1 MEGHRKMITEDLFD
15 FAYIPDWYEQ
25 LEMLKETALPEPW
38 SFKKTK
44 YLYKNQA
51 TPILERYIQ
60 HVFRRQACNYNLAKE
75 KRLAGNYLFI
85 NEEFACFHT
94 GLYNRRYKA
103 IYGVFSQN
111 RKPES
116 TFPWFFQGFVDEM
129 SPFMLQAEP
138 LPQKPTYDMA
148 QCGAQYN
155 QGWNIRVNVE
165 HILSDEENLERIPPK
180 IRRVKNLPLLLETA
194 VEYARR
200 KADVDYSIVVPQLY
214 KNRLQFLLPI
224 CLSNME
230 RADMAMALSTMD
242 GYYLG
247 HTCLTLEMAYLNARM
262 VGKPAAPWLTS
273 LVK

>member
-1 MEGHRKMITEDLFD
+1 MITEDLFD

-25 LEMLKETALPEPW
+25 LEILKKAALPEAW
-38 SFKKTK
+38 TFKKPQYT
-44 YLYKNQA
+44 YKNQA

-60 HVFRRQACNYNLAKE
+60 HVFRRQTGAYNSAQD
-75 KRLAGNYLFI
+75 KRQAGKYLFM
-85 NEEFACFHT
+85 NPEFACFHT
-94 GLYNRRYKA
+94 GLYNQRYKA
-103 IYGVFSQN
+103 IYGAFTPN
-111 RKPES
+111 KKPEAS
-116 TFPWFFQGFVDEM
+116 FQWFFQGFVDEM

-148 QCGAQYN
+148 HYSAQYN

-180 IRRVKNLPLLLETA
+180 IRRAKNLPLLLETG

-200 KADVDYSIVVPQLY
+200 KASVDYTMVVPQLY
-214 KNRLQFLLPI
+214 RNRVQFLLPI
-224 CLSNME
+224 CLTNME
-230 RADMAMALSTMD
+230 KADMAMALSTMD

-262 VGKPAAPWLTS
+262 LGKPAAPWLTS

>member
-1 MEGHRKMITEDLFD
+1 MITEDLFD

-25 LEMLKETALPEPW
+25 LETLKKAALPEAWTFRKPQY
-38 SFKKTK
+38 T
-44 YLYKNQA
+44 YKNQT

-60 HVFRRQACNYNLAKE
+60 HVFRRQAFHYNLAKGKGQAE
-75 KRLAGNYLFI
+75 KYLFMDG
-85 NEEFACFHT
+85 ESACFHT
-94 GLYNRRYKA
+94 GLFNQRYKA
-103 IYGVFSQN
+103 IYGVFTQN

-116 TFPWFFQGFVDEM
+116 TFQWYFQGFVDEM
-129 SPFMLQAEP
+129 SPFMMQVEP

-148 QCGAQYN
+148 LCSAQYN

-165 HILSDEENLERIPPK
+165 HILSDSENLERIPPK
-180 IRRVKNLPLLLETA
+180 IRKAKNLPLLLETA

-200 KADVDYSIVVPQLY
+200 KAAVDYTMVVPQLY
-214 KNRLQFLLPI
+214 RNRVQFLLPI
-224 CLSNME
+224 CLTHME
-230 RADMAMALSTMD
+230 KADMAMALSTME

-262 VGKPAAPWLTS
+262 LGKPAAPWLTS

>member
-1 MEGHRKMITEDLFD
+1 
-15 FAYIPDWYEQ
+15 
-25 LEMLKETALPEPW
+25 
-38 SFKKTK
+38 
-44 YLYKNQA
+44 
-51 TPILERYIQ
+51 
-60 HVFRRQACNYNLAKE
+60 
-75 KRLAGNYLFI
+75 
-85 NEEFACFHT
+85 
-94 GLYNRRYKA
+94 
-103 IYGVFSQN
+103 
-111 RKPES
+111 
-116 TFPWFFQGFVDEM
+116 M

>member
-1 MEGHRKMITEDLFD
+1 MITEDLFD

-25 LEMLKETALPEPW
+25 LETLKKAALPEAW
-38 SFKKTK
+38 TFKKPQYT
-44 YLYKNQA
+44 YKNQT

-60 HVFRRQACNYNLAKE
+60 HVFRRQAFQYNLAKE
-75 KRLAGNYLFI
+75 KKQAGNYFFMNGEL
-85 NEEFACFHT
+85 ACFHT
-94 GLYNRRYKA
+94 GLYNQRYKA
-103 IYGVFSQN
+103 IYGVFTQN

-116 TFPWFFQGFVDEM
+116 TFQWYFQGFMDEM
-129 SPFMLQAEP
+129 SSLMMQVEP

-165 HILSDEENLERIPPK
+165 HILSDPENVERIPPK
-180 IRRVKNLPLLLETA
+180 IRKAKNLPLLLETA

-200 KADVDYSIVVPQLY
+200 KADVDYTMVVPQLY
-214 KNRLQFLLPI
+214 RNKVQFLLPI
-224 CLSNME
+224 CLTNME
-230 RADMAMALSTMD
+230 KADLAMALSHMD

-262 VGKPAAPWLTS
+262 LGKPAAQWLTS
-273 LVK
+273 LVQ